1 MSIKK
6 PPFDITAR
14 MITDVAEIAE
24 SVGKLTSTQ
33 GLSASPELRRTHRMR
48 TIHASLAIEQNSLSL
63 EQVTAVINGKAV
75 IAPPKDI
82 AEVQNAYE
90 IYEKLDQLNP
100 YSLDDLLFSHSIL
113 MKEILP
119 DAGFFRIKAA
129 GVADTKGAIVHF
141 GTLAR
146 YIPELVSS
154 LMDWMRETDCHPLIK
169 SCVFHYEFEVIHP
182 FLDGNGRLGRLWHT
196 LLLSQWNPIFSWLPV
211 ETIIRKRQQ
220 EYYRV
225 INQSN
230 ESGNSTVFIEFMLSA
245 IKETL
250 TEAIQ
255 YGRDA
260 GLVPDKITAR
270 RMSITN
276 FLATHEHIMNA
287 DVCRL
292 CGVSA
297 ATANRILNAFVSE
310 GLLEKGFNRGHW
322 AYKLNDQPAT

>member
-1 MSIKK
+1 MTTKR
-6 PPFDITAR
+6 PPFEITSR

-24 SVGKLTSTQ
+24 SVGKITSTQ
-33 GLSASPELRRTHRMR
+33 GLSASPELRRSNRIR
-48 TIHASLAIEQNSLSL
+48 TIHASLAIEQNSLSI

-75 IAPPKDI
+75 IAPPRDI
-82 AEVQNAYE
+82 TEVQNAYE

-119 DAGFFRIKAA
+119 DAGSFRIKAA
-129 GVADTKGAIVHF
+129 GVVDTNGTIVHF
-141 GTLAR
+141 GTLPR
-146 YIPELVSS
+146 YVPELMSS
-154 LMDWMRETDCHPLIK
+154 LMDWMRGTDCHPLIK

-182 FLDGNGRLGRLWHT
+182 FLDGNGRLGRLWQT
-196 LLLSQWNPIFSWLPV
+196 LLLSKWNTIFSWLPV

-220 EYYRV
+220 EYYRA

-250 TEAIQ
+250 SEAIQ
-255 YGRDA
+255 YARDA
-260 GLVPDKITAR
+260 GPVSDKFTVR
-270 RMSITN
+270 KKLITN
-276 FLATHEHIMNA
+276 FLSNHEYIMNA

-292 CGVSA
+292 CDVSA
-297 ATANRILNAFVSE
+297 ATANRVLNVLIAE
-310 GLLEKGFNRGHW
+310 GLINKGFIKGHW
-322 AYKLNDQPAT
+322 AYMRNPISAI